1 MSIKPILNR
10 FDLTVIVISLVIG
23 MGIFATPSE
32 VAIKGGNAWIFFGA
46 WIFGGIVSLCGALT
60 FAEIGARFP
69 ATGGFYKVFSYC
81 YNPAFAFMINWVVV
95 ISNAGSVAA
104 VSLIGTDYIRPFLLP
119 ANLQNDTGTRII
131 TITSILILYAINF
144 LGIKMSARAQTFLTA
159 FKIIMILLICSAVF
173 KSNATSASIVAAVP
187 ATGNV
192 VAAFGLSLVAVFFTY
207 TGYQQTI
214 NFGGDII
221 NPKTNIPK
229 AIFFGITVVILLYL
243 AINYAYFRV
252 LGIGGL
258 QQTPALAA
266 KMVGVI
272 FGNTGYKI
280 TSVMIFLS
288 VLAYVNVN
296 VLSNPRVYYAMAED
310 GILPPIFKKVNE
322 KTQVQ
327 EFGMSFFVGAI
338 IIILFFVAKFGDML
352 KYVMFFDTIGMSL
365 AAASIFILRKKTKH
379 LDGSGIYSMKW
390 FPFVPALY
398 ILTYWFVTISIFITF
413 KDNPYAI
420 LVCLA
425 VYAIGLLIYYVG
437 TYKRGKA
444 SPKRRSHHEC
454 LKDE

>member
-1 MSIKPILNR
+1 MSIKPKLNR
-10 FDLTVIVISLVIG
+10 FDLSVIVISLVIG
-23 MGIFATPSE
+23 MGIFAAPSE
-32 VAIKGGNAWIFFGA
+32 VALKAGNTWIFFGA

-60 FAEIGARFP
+60 FAEIGARYP

-95 ISNAGSVAA
+95 ISNAASVAA
-104 VSLIGTDYIRPFLLP
+104 IALIGADYIRPFLLP
-119 ANLQNDTGTRII
+119 QNLQNDMGTKLI
-131 TITSILILYAINF
+131 TISSVIILYVVNF

-159 FKIIMILLICSAVF
+159 FKIGMILLICSAVF
-173 KSNATSASIVAAVP
+173 KSNVPPPIAAAVIP
-187 ATGNV
+187 ANNNV
-192 VAAFGLSLVAVFFTY
+192 VMAFGLSLVAVFFTY

-243 AINYAYFRV
+243 TINYVYFRV

-266 KMVGVI
+266 KMVGLI
-272 FGNTGYKI
+272 FGKTGYKV

-338 IIILFFVAKFGDML
+338 IIILFFVASFSAML

-365 AAASIFILRKKTKH
+365 AALSIFILRKKTKH
-379 LDGSGIYSMKW
+379 LDGTGIYTIKW
-390 FPFVPALY
+390 FPLVPALY
-398 ILTYWFVTISIFITF
+398 VISYWFVTISIFITF
-413 KDNPYAI
+413 KDNPYAV
-420 LVCLA
+420 LVCIT
-425 VYAIGLLIYYVG
+425 VYLIGLGIYYLG
-437 TYKRGKA
+437 TYKQK
-444 SPKRRSHHEC
+444 KNITE
-454 LKDE
+454 